1 MSVVPAATS
10 TPDRFMAMRRID
22 LLATPGEECF
32 DRLDRLHRL
41 ACRFLP
47 APVALISLIDQPR
60 SRPACSTMASS

>member
-10 TPDRFMAMRRID
+10 PPDRFMAMRRID
-22 LLATPGEECF
+22 LLATPGEEGF
-32 DRLDRLHRL
+32 DRPDRL

-60 SRPACSTMASS
+60 SRPACSAMASS